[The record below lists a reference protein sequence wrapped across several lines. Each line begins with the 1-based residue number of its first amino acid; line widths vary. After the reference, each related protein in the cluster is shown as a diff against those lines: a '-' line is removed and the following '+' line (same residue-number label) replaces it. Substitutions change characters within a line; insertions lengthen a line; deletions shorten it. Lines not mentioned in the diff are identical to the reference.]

1 MQYGNS
7 KSMEKV
13 VPHLAQRLFDD
24 SPVVRKEV
32 VKIVGNWLLDLPD
45 RYSFH
50 HKLIP
55 LLLTGLAD
63 TQPEITELAD
73 TLWYDTGMNNTIH
86 KYILTLKNYIVKFGD
101 LKRKILTSISCS
113 ILFRIYKS
121 CSYFVNFMVYIICL
135 YKTTGLKYEK
145 ENEEELKDKLDFS
158 KEKPAHYPSNGQ

>member
-24 SPVVRKEV
+24 SPVVRKAV

-63 TQPEITELAD
+63 TQPDIAELAD
-73 TLWYDTGMNNTIH
+73 TLWYDTGMNNTI
-86 KYILTLKNYIVKFGD
+86 YSNFTYIVNFGD
-101 LKRKILTSISCS
+101 FKEENINKPL
-113 ILFRIYKS
+113 LFNLVQNLQIMQLF
-121 CSYFVNFMVYIICL
+121 C
-135 YKTTGLKYEK
+135 
-145 ENEEELKDKLDFS
+145 
-158 KEKPAHYPSNGQ
+158 

>member
-24 SPVVRKEV
+24 SPVVRKAV

-63 TQPEITELAD
+63 SQPEIAELAD
-73 TLWYDTGMNNTIH
+73 TLWYDTGMNNTIY
-86 KYILTLKNYIVKFGD
+86 KFILTLYLVKFGD
-101 LKRKILTSISCS
+101 LKEENINKHL
-113 ILFRIYKS
+113 LFNL
-121 CSYFVNFMVYIICL
+121 V
-135 YKTTGLKYEK
+135 LKNLQIVQLFY
-145 ENEEELKDKLDFS
+145 
-158 KEKPAHYPSNGQ
+158 

>member
-24 SPVVRKEV
+24 SPVVRKAV

-63 TQPEITELAD
+63 SQPEIAELAD
-73 TLWYDTGMNNTIH
+73 TLWYDTGMNNTNY
-86 KYILTLKNYIVKFGD
+86 KFILTLHLVKFGD
-101 LKRKILTSISCS
+101 LKEENINKHL
-113 ILFRIYKS
+113 LFNLVKNLQIVQLF
-121 CSYFVNFMVYIICL
+121 C
-135 YKTTGLKYEK
+135 
-145 ENEEELKDKLDFS
+145 
-158 KEKPAHYPSNGQ
+158 